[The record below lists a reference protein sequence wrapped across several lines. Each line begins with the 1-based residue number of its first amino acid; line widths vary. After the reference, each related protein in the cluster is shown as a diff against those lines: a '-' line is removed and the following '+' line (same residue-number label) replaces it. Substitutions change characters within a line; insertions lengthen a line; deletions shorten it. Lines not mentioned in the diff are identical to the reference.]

1 MQRHNTHWEIAMS
14 VVIVSKRIKKKPSNG
29 IAKPQNKETM
39 SHRLRW
45 EGTTTIRK
53 SIFMIGRRPMKMR
66 LKQKN
71 GTLKRQN
78 REVLAV
84 NSVLERD
91 IYMGL
96 ISWEMAV
103 MERKR

>member
-1 MQRHNTHWEIAMS
+1 
-14 VVIVSKRIKKKPSNG
+14 
-29 IAKPQNKETM
+29 
-39 SHRLRW
+39 
-45 EGTTTIRK
+45 
-53 SIFMIGRRPMKMR
+53 MR